1 MKILF
6 LGVSSFTGFH
16 FVKKLSQNYR
26 NKITCTLTKNLN
38 FMINKT

>member
-16 FVKKLSQNYR
+16 FRKIIKNYR

-38 FMINKT
+38 FMIHKT